1 MTDALL
7 LTHHANIEYLTDF
20 KSSNVFAL
28 ILGKKTYV
36 FTDGRYLEKA
46 QSLGRSG
53 KARVG
58 HFEVVDVGSKNFL
71 KTIEKI
77 QKKHRIKTLQYEA
90 NHITVA
96 RLNRFKKCFKKVKW
110 MPDQGT
116 IEAERALK
124 SKKELRRI
132 EKAQRISEQIFYSL
146 KTALKPGVT
155 ELQIAQTI
163 KTRAYEYGAD
173 EISFEPIVAFGSHS
187 STPHHENTTRKL
199 KKGDLVLIDMGMFY
213 HRHAS
218 DMTRMIFTRSPT
230 PEQEKIYNLVLKAQ
244 TTAIDAM
251 KPGIHCDD
259 LDTLARKIISDAG
272 YGETFVHSL
281 GHGIGREVHE
291 APTLSTRSKDILK
304 AGMVVT
310 SEPGIYLP
318 GKFGVRIED
327 MIAITS
333 NGYKNLTR
341 IPKAIRD
348 CIWK

>member
-1 MTDALL
+1 MADALL

-28 ILGKKTYV
+28 VINKKTTL

-46 QSLGRSG
+46 QSLGRAG

-58 HFEVVDVGSKNFL
+58 SFDVVDMGAKDFL
-71 KTIEKI
+71 LKIEKI
-77 QKKHRIKTLQYEA
+77 QKSHRLNALRYEA

-96 RLNRFKKCFKKVKW
+96 RLNRFKKCFKKGKW

-116 IEAERALK
+116 IEAKRALK
-124 SKKELRRI
+124 SKEELRWI

-146 KTALKPGVT
+146 KTILKPSVT
-155 ELQIAQTI
+155 ELQIAQAI

-173 EISFEPIVAFGSHS
+173 EISFEPIVGFGNHS
-187 STPHHENTTRKL
+187 SIPHHENTTRKF

-213 HRHAS
+213 HRYAS

-244 TTAIDAM
+244 TTAIEAM
-251 KPGIHCDD
+251 KPGVHCDD
-259 LDTLARKIISDAG
+259 IDTLARKIISDAG
-272 YGETFVHSL
+272 YGKTFVHSL

-318 GKFGVRIED
+318 RKFGVRIED

-341 IPKAIRD
+341 VPKAIRD

>member
-1 MTDALL
+1 MADALL

-28 ILGKKTYV
+28 MMDKKTIV

-46 QSLGRSG
+46 QSLSQSG
-53 KARVG
+53 KARVSS
-58 HFEVVDVGSKNFL
+58 FDVVDMGAKDFVL
-71 KTIEKI
+71 KIEKI
-77 QKKHRIKTLQYEA
+77 QKNHRLSTLRYEA

-96 RLNRFKKCFKKVKW
+96 RLNRFKKCFKSVHW
-110 MPDQGT
+110 TADSGT
-116 IEAERALK
+116 IEAERAVK
-124 SKKELRRI
+124 SKEELRRL
-132 EKAQRISEQIFYSL
+132 EKAQRISEQVFYSL
-146 KTALKPGVT
+146 RTILKPGVT

-163 KTRAYEYGAD
+163 KTRAYKYGAD
-173 EISFEPIVAFGSHS
+173 EISFEPIVGFGSHS

-213 HRHAS
+213 HRYAS
-218 DMTRMIFTRSPT
+218 DMTRMIFTRPPT
-230 PEQEKIYNLVLKAQ
+230 REQEKIYNLVLKAQ
-244 TTAIDAM
+244 TAAIDAM
-251 KPGIHCDD
+251 KPGIHCNN
-259 LDTLARKIISDAG
+259 LDTLARKTISNAG

-341 IPKAIRD
+341 VPKALRD